1 MDLKQLLRPFK
12 ENDIEWRIQSSGM
25 KDNRP
30 WGMCLA
36 YVTNRAI
43 MERLDE
49 ICGPENWKN
58 EFTKGPDGGV
68 LCGISIFSESAV
80 SDWITKWDGAE
91 NTQFEPVK
99 GGLSSAMKRAAVQW
113 GIGRYLYNL
122 DATWANFSEGG
133 RLKAKVEN
141 RWLKWDPPELPSWA
155 LPDGSGKPDPEK
167 SCQEAK
173 LKPEPKKRDYAGAS
187 GKEKS
192 QPGSMEKDYS
202 KGKYTGHRTGGAR
215 PSSGKTL
222 SALSGKNKGPM
233 PATTQQDKAFDQ
245 SCKAKGLSDPEKA
258 AFKQFALSNHDGVES
273 HESIGDLISHFE
285 SYLDNFIKSGVYNPD
300 KKQGE

>member
-1 MDLKQLLRPFK
+1 MSEEQEPKTIIPQDIRDRLREPFPA
-12 ENDIEWRIQSSGM
+12 E
-25 KDNRP
+25 
-30 WGMCLA
+30 
-36 YVTNRAI
+36 AI
-43 MERLDE
+43 SQHPTKTFLSTIKAIYIVERLNDVFG
-49 ICGPENWKN
+49 IGGWLMLHTIVQDTDDYVSVSGQIHIGAPYNFFTTMQYGGHKKTGKN
-58 EFTKGPDGGV
+58 IEPSDGYK
-68 LCGISIFSESAV
+68 SAV
-80 SDWITKWDGAE
+80 TDCQSKCASYLEIGIDV
-91 NTQFEPVK
+91 FK
-99 GGLSSAMKRAAVQW
+99 GKVQH
-113 GIGRYLYNL
+113 GH
-122 DATWANFSEGG
+122 
-133 RLKAKVEN
+133 
-141 RWLKWDPPELPSWA
+141 
-155 LPDGSGKPDPEK
+155 
-167 SCQEAK
+167 QEAK
-173 LKPEPKKRDYAGAS
+173 LKPEPKKRDYAGGD

-192 QPGSMEKDYS
+192 PPERPS
-202 KGKYTGHRTGGAR
+202 KQRYTGHRTGGAR